1 MSILE
6 INKQMWK
13 FKEPAQYYIA
23 GGYKQLTPETE
34 LTQAWVAWFFS
45 AIEGLF

>member
-6 INKQMWK
+6 INKQIWK
-13 FKEPAQYYIA
+13 FKELAQYYIA

-34 LTQAWVAWFFS
+34 LTQTCMACYFS
-45 AIEGLF
+45 AI